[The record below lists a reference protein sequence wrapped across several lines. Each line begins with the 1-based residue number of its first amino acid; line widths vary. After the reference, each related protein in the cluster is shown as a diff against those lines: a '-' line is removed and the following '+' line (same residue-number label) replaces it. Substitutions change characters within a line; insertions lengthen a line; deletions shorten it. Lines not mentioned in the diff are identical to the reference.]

1 MFYTLLQQH
10 MSIDFL
16 DDLLVVRAPQ
26 LWGNGSISVGPAH
39 ASRSIDPGIS
49 VFRNP
54 RGPAELVVTAE

>member
-1 MFYTLLQQH
+1 M
-10 MSIDFL
+10 
-16 DDLLVVRAPQ
+16 

-39 ASRSIDPGIS
+39 GTSWLANWKNWTSRSIDPGIS